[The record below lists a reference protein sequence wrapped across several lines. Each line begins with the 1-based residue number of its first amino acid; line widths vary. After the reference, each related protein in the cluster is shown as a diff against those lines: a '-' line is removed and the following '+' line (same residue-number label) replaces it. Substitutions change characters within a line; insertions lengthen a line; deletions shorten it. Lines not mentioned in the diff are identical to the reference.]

1 MNRLRFGLALALLAG
16 CAGIAQSAPNFA
28 PQAEVLERLAPAL
41 ATHDPARLTMA
52 YRAMGDYGVAAAN
65 IVEATVNTMGYRRL
79 QNNEVDAAIV
89 VFELNSETFPESA
102 NTWDSLAEAIVA
114 KGDREMAIRYY
125 RRALEIDPDNRNAA
139 RMIERIMGEPQL
151 SHASDF

>member
-1 MNRLRFGLALALLAG
+1 
-16 CAGIAQSAPNFA
+16 
-28 PQAEVLERLAPAL
+28 V

-52 YRAMGDYGVAAAN
+52 YRAMGDYGVPAAN

-89 VFELNSETFPESA
+89 VFELNSEIFPESA

-125 RRALEIDPDNRNAA
+125 RRSLDIDPDNRNAA

-151 SHASDF
+151 CHASGF